1 MKKISSYLPQHV
13 INKRDLLSDMNAK
26 LNNILVDELKKK
38 VEIVSIKDNILTVNC
53 ENSSIATLMRFEKN
67 RYLKKLNQSFHINL
81 LDIKITL

>member
-38 VEIVSIKDNILTVNC
+38 VEIVSIKDNILIVNC